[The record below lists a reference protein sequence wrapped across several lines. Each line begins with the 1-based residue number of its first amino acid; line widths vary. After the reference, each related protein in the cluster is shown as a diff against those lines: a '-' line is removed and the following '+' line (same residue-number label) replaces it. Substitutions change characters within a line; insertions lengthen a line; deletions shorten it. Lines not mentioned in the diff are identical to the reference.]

1 LTCILLYATMTSH
14 FTKAGENMKRFLVL
28 SEIEIDDKKY
38 DDLVKDGFEPT
49 DFVISVLADH
59 GRSRGL
65 IIKMRCMETEY
76 HLLDE
81 VSRSADAIAKDKAI
95 DELEEVML
103 NNTLCPSGNC
113 EA

>member
-1 LTCILLYATMTSH
+1 MSTNVE
-14 FTKAGENMKRFLVL
+14 GQMKRFLVL
-28 SEIEIDDKKY
+28 AEVEIDDKKY

-59 GRSRGL
+59 GRDRGMM
-65 IIKMRCMETEY
+65 IKMRCMENEF

-81 VSRSADAIAKDKAI
+81 VCKSADAIAKDKAF

-103 NNTLCPSGNC
+103 NNAMCATGNC